1 MFDINA
7 MRSLSTTFHPALRIL
22 NDGIDSNDGSACGQ
36 IGLFIQGVNGFKV
49 MKKPSDTQAENL
61 MNQANRIDHRIGCS
75 L

>member
-1 MFDINA
+1 

-49 MKKPSDTQAENL
+49 MKKLSDTQAENL
-61 MNQANRIDHRIGCS
+61 INQANRIDHRISCS
-75 L
+75 I

>member
-1 MFDINA
+1 

-22 NDGIDSNDGSACGQ
+22 NDGIDSNDGFACGQ

-49 MKKPSDTQAENL
+49 MKKLSDTQAENL